1 MLLPSA
7 RLESYRTPMVHKP
20 NLQSVPGRGAIGR
33 RAVLGALAAGSI
45 ASLAPIPAAASAA
58 GEIDQDRRR
67 ARYRESEEVKT
78 FYRVNRYP

>member
-1 MLLPSA
+1 
-7 RLESYRTPMVHKP
+7 MVHKP

-33 RAVLGALAAGSI
+33 RAVLGALGGSI

>member
-1 MLLPSA
+1 
-7 RLESYRTPMVHKP
+7 MVHKP

-33 RAVLGALAAGSI
+33 RAVLGALAGSIGGSI

-67 ARYRESEEVKT
+67 ARYRESEKVKT

>member
-1 MLLPSA
+1 
-7 RLESYRTPMVHKP
+7 MVHKP
-20 NLQSVPGRGAIGR
+20 NLQSVPERGNIGR

-45 ASLAPIPAAASAA
+45 GGSMASLAPIPAAASTA
-58 GEIDQDRRR
+58 GEIDQDRRK